1 MPRFQQLWI
10 VGLVV
15 ALIGCDTGPSVCTAS
30 FAMIT
35 ATIVD
40 GSGQAVSGVSVR
52 DTVGRT
58 GRILDVQQENLGT
71 FDPGIAIIFTDAFVS
86 VIRRGGDNVTTV
98 VTADGL
104 IGSAEYRFGS
114 DGCHVRKLGG
124 PDTILV
130 S

>member
-1 MPRFQQLWI
+1 MHRFQQLWI
-10 VGLVV
+10 VGLVI
-15 ALIGCDTGPSVCTAS
+15 ALVGCETGPSICTAS

-40 GSGQAVSGVSVR
+40 GNGQTVTGVSVR

-58 GRILDVQQENLGT
+58 GRILDVQQENPGT
-71 FDPGIAIIFTDAFVS
+71 FDPGIAIIFTDAFITA
-86 VIRRGGDNVTTV
+86 IRRGGDDVTTV

-124 PDTILV
+124 PDTIVV